1 MEQSWQFSSANNFLS
16 TNHFIVF
23 SKVAE
28 FKPPISEVGG
38 NMQQGLY
45 IPKACVWEELYDPI
59 HVLLRAVQNK
69 KDFQNSTDRF
79 TA

>member
-1 MEQSWQFSSANNFLS
+1 MFILMVKSHFL
-16 TNHFIVF
+16 VQQ
-23 SKVAE
+23 VADY
-28 FKPPISEVGG
+28 KPPNFEVSG

-45 IPKACVWEELYDPI
+45 IPKPCVWEELYDPI

>member
-1 MEQSWQFSSANNFLS
+1 MQ
-16 TNHFIVF
+16 
-23 SKVAE
+23 VAE